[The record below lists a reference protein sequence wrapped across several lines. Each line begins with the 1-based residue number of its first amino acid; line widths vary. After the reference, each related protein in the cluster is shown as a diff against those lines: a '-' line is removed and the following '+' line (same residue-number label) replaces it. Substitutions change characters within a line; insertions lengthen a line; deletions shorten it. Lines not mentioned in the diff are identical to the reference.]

1 MIRGSLIARF
11 FATTKR
17 PSGLLGL
24 FISRPFSLLAG
35 VSTSMAMVLFCS
47 GCASSSGI
55 KNVMLPLT
63 VVRKIVMD
71 NLPGG
76 VKKESMNGREITS
89 EYFDAKDIDVPSE
102 TARERAK
109 AVITVLGSRRPYT
122 VNVVVTREKREKG
135 SKKKYDKLGEDDRL
149 TKDVKKRIKD
159 ALDNRPADLNVIDD
173 FRAF

>member
-1 MIRGSLIARF
+1 MNLGSLIARPL
-11 FATTKR
+11 ALILAI
-17 PSGLLGL
+17 SLAAISLG
-24 FISRPFSLLAG
+24 
-35 VSTSMAMVLFCS
+35 
-47 GCASSSGI
+47 GCASNGI

-71 NLPGG
+71 NMPGG

-102 TARERAK
+102 TARERGK

-122 VNVVVTREKREKG
+122 INVVVTREKRARG
-135 SKKKYDKLGEDDRL
+135 SKKKYDKLGEDSKL
-149 TKDVKKRIKD
+149 TKDVRKRIKD